1 VNSSENQGIEEG
13 VVVAEIVGVNRL
25 FELGK
30 QIVGRR
36 QRGREA
42 RLGLITLARDRLG
55 AVERYGGRDRCQCR
69 RGRERRVDCQQL
81 VEEIKHLHV
90 VGDRFSR
97 GRSNDEGW
105 TRVPEVVRTRRSG
118 DPQLLVRADVAPT
131 EAGGHSRHAEDKI
144 RRWLERE
151 REITH
156 DGDSSTELAVKAA
169 VHDEDEENEAEKLQE
184 RSARAASKGY
194 YTRTL
199 KPQRHGE
206 REVRWPCQGSG
217 APRACARVRI

>member
-1 VNSSENQGIEEG
+1 
-13 VVVAEIVGVNRL
+13 VVVAEIVGIDCL

-36 QRGREA
+36 QRGREG
-42 RLGLITLARDRLG
+42 RLGLITLDRDRLE
-55 AVERYGGRDRCQCR
+55 AVERYGGRDRRQCR
-69 RGRERRVDCQQL
+69 RGRKRRVDRQQL

-97 GRSNDEGW
+97 GRGNDEGW
-105 TRVPEVVRTRRSG
+105 TRVLEVLRARPGG

-131 EAGGHSRHAEDKI
+131 EAGGHSRHAEDRI

-156 DGDSSTELAVKAA
+156 NGDSSTELAVKAA

-184 RSARAASKGY
+184 RSAHAASKGY
-194 YTRTL
+194 YTRTSTS
-199 KPQRHGE
+199 QRHGE
-206 REVRWPCQGSG
+206 
-217 APRACARVRI
+217 